1 MKIKLVNIN
10 LEEVDPAYH
19 DNFKDGRI
27 VEARKVTREDIVEIL
42 GVQDE
47 PTIIAFLDQCE
58 KDGAVL
64 FDGDLV
70 ATKEIYEVIQ

>member
-10 LEEVDPAYH
+10 HAEVDPAYH

-27 VEARKVTREDIVEIL
+27 VEARKVNREDIVEIL
-42 GVQDE
+42 GVRDE
-47 PTIIAFLDQCE
+47 PTIIALLDQCE

>member
-27 VEARKVTREDIVEIL
+27 VEARKVTREDIVEIRCS
-42 GVQDE
+42 G
-47 PTIIAFLDQCE
+47 
-58 KDGAVL
+58 
-64 FDGDLV
+64 
-70 ATKEIYEVIQ
+70 